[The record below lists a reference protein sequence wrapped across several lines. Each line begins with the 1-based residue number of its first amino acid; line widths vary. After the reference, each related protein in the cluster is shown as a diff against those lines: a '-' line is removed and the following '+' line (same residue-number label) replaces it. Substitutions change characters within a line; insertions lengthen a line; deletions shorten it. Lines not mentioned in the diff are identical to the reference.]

1 MVQKTVIPER
11 KTLAEV
17 AAAESRR
24 LINDP
29 NLLSMGIGLKFV
41 KGKPRLSAALQYY
54 VREKASS
61 HDLEKLGTTMI
72 PGEVGGYP
80 TDVIQVE
87 IFRTLACPPDNPLAD
102 QRMLVR
108 PLRIDGA
115 GR

>member
-1 MVQKTVIPER
+1 MLQKTAISER

-24 LINDP
+24 LVNDP

-41 KGKPRLSAALQYY
+41 KGKPKLSAALQYY
-54 VREKASS
+54 VRRKASS
-61 HDLEKLGTTMI
+61 DEIEQLGTTMI

-87 IFRTLACPPDNPLAD
+87 IFRTLACPPDNPPTGD
-102 QRMLVR
+102 RGSK
-108 PLRIDGA
+108 IE
-115 GR
+115 